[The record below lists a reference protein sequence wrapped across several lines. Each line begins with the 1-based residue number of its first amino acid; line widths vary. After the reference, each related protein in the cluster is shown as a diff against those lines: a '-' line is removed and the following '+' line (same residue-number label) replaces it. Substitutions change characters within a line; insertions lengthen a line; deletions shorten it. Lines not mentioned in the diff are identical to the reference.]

1 MLNLSKK
8 LHGERIQDTLS
19 QAQVQSHEQDNNF
32 LRYDQNSM
40 ELDVIEQFKFNIRKL
55 DDVQARLGFMNSEL
69 EKVIGSHRKLKN
81 L

>member
-8 LHGERIQDTLS
+8 LHGEKIQDTLS
-19 QAQVQSHEQDNNF
+19 QVQSHEKQDHDSMH
-32 LRYDQNSM
+32 YDQNSM

-55 DDVQARLGFMNSEL
+55 GDVQARLGFMNNEL
-69 EKVIGSHRKLKN
+69 EKIIGSHRKLKN